1 MIFKVYMKDT
11 DVLQDGAVEAVDEE
25 LKNSNLPEDEQ
36 ELVRE
41 RRVEKALD
49 VAGKWFEYGEYLMV
63 EIDTEK
69 ETIRVV
75 PVGETDEDIHNI

>member
-11 DVLQDGAVEAVDEE
+11 DVLQDGATEAVEEE
-25 LKNSNLPEDEQ
+25 LKTSGLNESEQ
-36 ELVRE
+36 ELLKE
-41 RRVEKALD
+41 LRVEKALD
-49 VAGKWFEYGEYLMV
+49 VASKWFEYGEYLTV

-75 PVGETDEDIHNI
+75 PVSEKE

>member
-11 DVLQDGAVEAVDEE
+11 DVLYDGIEEAVDEQ
-25 LKNSNLPEDEQ
+25 LKESGLNAGEQ
-36 ELVRE
+36 EAVKDLRIE
-41 RRVEKALD
+41 AAQE
-49 VAGKWFEYGEYLMV
+49 VASKWFEYGEYLTV

-75 PVGETDEDIHNI
+75 PVGERDE

>member
-11 DVLQDGAVEAVDEE
+11 DVLQDGATEAVDEQ
-25 LKNSNLPEDEQ
+25 LKASGLSEEEQ
-36 ELVRE
+36 ELVRDL
-41 RRVEKALD
+41 RVEKALD
-49 VAGKWFEYGEYLMV
+49 VAGRWFQYGEYLTV

-75 PVGETDEDIHNI
+75 PIGEDE

>member
-11 DVLQDGAVEAVDEE
+11 DVLHEAIEEAISAE
-25 LKNSNLPEDEQ
+25 LKRSGLPDDEQ
-36 ELVRE
+36 EALRE
-41 RRVEKALD
+41 IRHEKASE
-49 VAGKWFEYGEYLMV
+49 VAGKWFEYGEYLTV

-75 PVGETDEDIHNI
+75 PSGEEND

>member
-11 DVLQDGAVEAVDEE
+11 DVLHDGIDEAIDEE
-25 LKNSNLPEDEQ
+25 LKASYLPYDEQ
-36 ELVRE
+36 EALRE
-41 RRVEKALD
+41 IRHEKASD
-49 VAGKWFEYGEYLMV
+49 VASKWFEYGEYLTV

-75 PVGETDEDIHNI
+75 PVGEE